1 MKGSTIEGGSLK
13 IGGDGGT
20 FIVNSDGSVQ
30 ILGAD
35 GSSTYAT
42 KSDFEQAL
50 GWSIEVISDGPT
62 IFTDKEQMATLSCK
76 VYYQGE
82 DKTNTILNSKF
93 KWIRSSSN
101 TSSDEVWNS
110 NHTGTKKITITHA
123 DIANNATICCKV
135 DIETT

>member
-1 MKGSTIEGGSLK
+1 MLYFIYNNVKVVHK
-13 IGGDGGT
+13 NFIGKT
-20 FIVNSDGSVQ
+20 HNITKNYLPLQANS
-30 ILGAD
+30 
-35 GSSTYAT
+35 
-42 KSDFEQAL
+42 
-50 GWSIEVISDGPT
+50 
-62 IFTDKEQMATLSCK
+62 SC
-76 VYYQGE
+76 E

-123 DIANNATICCKV
+123 DIENNATICCKV